1 MFTLNLKYGWNLI
14 VLTKIYS
21 LLKKIKPRY
30 LLSIDDKLYNDQ
42 TKLND
47 YRFKSF
53 GEHNFP
59 VFNYNDIVKN
69 KHILYSINPS
79 ELIDIAID
87 NHMNKEKK
95 SMFSI
100 SEYLRGN
107 KYKLYNDYFNKIL
120 SGEEICASP
129 ALLEKISQLNVYK
142 IAYNTGFID
151 GRNFSKQLITDLE
164 NNREKPK
171 VTKLNL
177 VKNNL

>member
-1 MFTLNLKYGWNLI
+1 M
-14 VLTKIYS
+14 LTRIYTW
-21 LLKKIKPRY
+21 LKKIKPRY
-30 LLSIDDKLYNDQ
+30 LLSIDNRLYNID

-59 VFNYNDIVKN
+59 VFNYSDIIKN

-79 ELIDIAID
+79 ELVDIAID
-87 NHMNKEKK
+87 NHINEEKR
-95 SMFSI
+95 SMFAI
-100 SEYLRGN
+100 SEHLRGN
-107 KYKLYNDYFNKIL
+107 KYRLCNDYFNKVL

-151 GRNFSKQLITDLE
+151 GRNFSKQLIMDLE
-164 NNREKPK
+164 NSREKPTI
-171 VTKLNL
+171 TKLTI
-177 VKNNL
+177 VSKNN